1 MLLKKGLWPWGARF
15 GVDGSSG
22 RLLFPG
28 FLIRFGPRR
37 GQNPGTK
44 ADASL
49 LREPFHPS
57 A

>member
-1 MLLKKGLWPWGARF
+1 MPWDGRF
-15 GVDGSSG
+15 GVDGSSS
-22 RLLFPG
+22 RWLFPG
-28 FLIRFGPRR
+28 FLIRFGPRC

-49 LREPFHPS
+49 LREPFHPY

>member
-1 MLLKKGLWPWGARF
+1 MASGDRF

-44 ADASL
+44 AVASL
-49 LREPFHPS
+49 LREPFHS
-57 A
+57 YA

>member
-1 MLLKKGLWPWGARF
+1 MASGYRF

-57 A
+57 ACSCGAIF